1 MRRIAFA
8 LATIALLAGP
18 AIAGQSVTE
27 KAGRS
32 AEHAQN
38 MINKKDATLD
48 HKTAK
53 LAHLTAKDK
62 HDGKQARLGAEIAR
76 LAGKIAEVLGLCG
89 SCSVP

>member
-8 LATIALLAGP
+8 LATIALLSGP
-18 AIAGQSVTE
+18 AIAGQSVAE

-32 AEHAQN
+32 PEHAQA
-38 MINKKDATLD
+38 MIDRFDATLD

-53 LAHLTAKDK
+53 LAHLVAEDK
-62 HDGKQARLGAEIAR
+62 HVGKQARLGAEIAR
-76 LAGKIAEVLGLCG
+76 LAGKIAEVLGICG

>member
-1 MRRIAFA
+1 MHKLI
-8 LATIALLAGP
+8 LSLVTIALLAGP
-18 AIAGQSVTE
+18 AIAGQSVAE

-32 AEHAQN
+32 PEHAQN

-53 LAHLTAKDK
+53 LASLIARDK

-76 LAGKIAEVLGLCG
+76 LASKIAEVLGLCG